1 MRVLVVE
8 DEWLVREMAVE
19 MLREAGFDVV
29 EAATAEEA
37 LLRCNEEMAD
47 VLFTDIR
54 LPGKLTGWDVAE
66 HCRARDPSV
75 PVIYATGYTEGA
87 SRQVPGS
94 VFFRKPYR
102 ADQVVQAIRDLTCK
116 R

>member
-8 DEWLVREMAVE
+8 DDWLVREMAVE
-19 MLREAGFDVV
+19 MLREAGFDVI

-66 HCRARDPSV
+66 HCRARHPSV

-87 SRQVPGS
+87 CRQVPGS
-94 VFFRKPYR
+94 VFFRKPY
-102 ADQVVQAIRDLTCK
+102 
-116 R
+116 

>member
-19 MLREAGFDVV
+19 MLKEAGFQVV

-37 LLRCNEEMAD
+37 VLRCDEQMAD

-66 HCRARDPSV
+66 HCRATHPHV
-75 PVIYATGYTEGA
+75 PGIYATGYTEGA
-87 SRQVPGS
+87 CRQVAGS

-102 ADQVVQAIRDLTCK
+102 AEQVIQAIRELTC
-116 R
+116 